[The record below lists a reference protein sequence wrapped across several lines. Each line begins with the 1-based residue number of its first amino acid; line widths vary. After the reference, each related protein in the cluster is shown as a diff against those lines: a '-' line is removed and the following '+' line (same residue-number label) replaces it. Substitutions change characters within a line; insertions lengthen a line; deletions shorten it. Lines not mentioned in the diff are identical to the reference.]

1 MRNPQLRR
9 SRGNDAIFS
18 NAVAGGSLSR
28 SAIALVIRPATK
40 RVYGYALAHLEIEAT
55 QPARAPLPITET
67 GYRSHFERAD
77 NIEAAGG
84 PEAFARAWLDHE
96 AGRPA
101 WIEQRETARQGS
113 LF

>member
-1 MRNPQLRR
+1 MKQFFQMQWQ
-9 SRGNDAIFS
+9 G
-18 NAVAGGSLSR
+18 
-28 SAIALVIRPATK
+28 LVIEIRYCAGYSISYEE
-40 RVYGYALAHLEIEAT
+40 VYGYALSHLEIEAT

-101 WIEQRETARQGS
+101 WIERQEAARQGS